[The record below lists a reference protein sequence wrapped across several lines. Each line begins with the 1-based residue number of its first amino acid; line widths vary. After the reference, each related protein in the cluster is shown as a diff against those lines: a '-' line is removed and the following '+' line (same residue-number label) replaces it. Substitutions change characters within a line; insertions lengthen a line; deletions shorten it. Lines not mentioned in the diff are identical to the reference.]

1 MMTIE
6 SHYLLAVVFMVG
18 DAVPLVFVKEANNK
32 GACGAGGVLAAGF

>member
-1 MMTIE
+1 MMTME
-6 SHYLLAVVFMVG
+6 NHPLMAVIFKVG